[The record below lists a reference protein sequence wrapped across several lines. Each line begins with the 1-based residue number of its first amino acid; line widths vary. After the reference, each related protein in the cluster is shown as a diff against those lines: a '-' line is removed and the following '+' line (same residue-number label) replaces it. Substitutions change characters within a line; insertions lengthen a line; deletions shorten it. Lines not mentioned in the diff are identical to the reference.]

1 MVIQLKQKPSRN
13 KMLIASVFGQPC
25 SRPNV
30 RGCGVVFRL
39 EYLRQYPAFLS
50 LGFSHGIPKSSCHKI
65 FHKMRPLLTDVI
77 ELKNLEKLKA
87 VVQSEMI

>member
-1 MVIQLKQKPSRN
+1 MFAAVALCFALN
-13 KMLIASVFGQPC
+13 T
-25 SRPNV
+25 
-30 RGCGVVFRL
+30 CGNTPL
-39 EYLRQYPAFLS
+39 LS
-50 LGFSHGIPKSSCHKI
+50 LGFSHGIPESSCHKI